1 MLRISLW
8 ISTSAGSSM
17 RSPWSILDVA
27 VVLVLFQLA
36 LQRAQADAEDVGGAG
51 AMPGGAAEGLE
62 DRLALDLRHAAG
74 LADHR
79 LDRAAGGR
87 QRRGLPDL
95 GRQIGDRDLA
105 GLAEDHHRRH
115 TILEPPH
122 VARPRVPGQPA
133 A

>member
-74 LADHR
+74 FADHR

-87 QRRGLPDL
+87 QRRGLPAL
-95 GRQIGDRDLA
+95 GRLIVDRYLSCLHVA
-105 GLAEDHHRRH
+105 HPRLHHRS
-115 TILEPPH
+115 
-122 VARPRVPGQPA
+122 
-133 A
+133 

>member
-17 RSPWSILDVA
+17 RSPWSILDEA

-51 AMPGGAAEGLE
+51 AMPGRATEGLD
-62 DRLALDLRHAAG
+62 DRLALDRRHAAR

-79 LDRAAGGR
+79 LDRAAVR
-87 QRRGLPDL
+87 AQRRGLPDL
-95 GRQIGDRDLA
+95 GCQAAGPPLA
-105 GLAEDHHRRH
+105 SL
-115 TILEPPH
+115 
-122 VARPRVPGQPA
+122 
-133 A
+133 